1 MADGPDNRPTAQL
14 PAVPD
19 WAVELTK
26 SVKSGFAEVRADLSL
41 VANDVTVVKD
51 RVTVVEQRV
60 ATLEESRKNTSM
72 RVRESQST
80 DMEHAA
86 QLAQLSAKFEEAIAA
101 QTKAQTSE
109 IAALVKQ
116 AAATPQGQK
125 ILNALVGFIV
135 VALTVATG
143 YLMAHGGK

>member
-72 RVRESQST
+72 RVRESQAS
-80 DMEHAA
+80 DLEHEAKLA
-86 QLAQLSAKFEEAIAA
+86 QLAAQFQEVMAA

-125 ILNALVGFIV
+125 LLNVIVTFII
-135 VALTVATG
+135 VALTAATG
-143 YLMAHGGK
+143 WLMAHGGK